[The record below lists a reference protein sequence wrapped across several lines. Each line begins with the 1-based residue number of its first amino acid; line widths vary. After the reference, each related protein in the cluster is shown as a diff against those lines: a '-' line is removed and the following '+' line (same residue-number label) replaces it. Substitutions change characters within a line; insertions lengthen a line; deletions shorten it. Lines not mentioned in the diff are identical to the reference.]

1 MGAGE
6 RVRTDKLTERKRIEK
21 EEKAK
26 KEQRSEEGTEKRR
39 RNREA
44 KKGQRSE
51 EGTVSKEGSE
61 KNRKR
66 TEKGTAGAIP
76 FLLVE
81 KTGFLFFLLAMLLVS
96 EKKATCKAGCRGTE
110 QPQV

>member
-39 RNREA
+39 RDS
-44 KKGQRSE
+44 KQRRIGE
-51 EGTVSKEGSE
+51 EQR